1 MIIAHPLFCQRLQFF
16 GNVDLPGAALGVA
29 HGQIIGWTVFLA
41 LHALT
46 ARLATLREPLNEGG
60 TQNGTQPAKLLDELA
75 PTQRELMYLRTRHV
89 LTLAQVLR
97 QCKQKVFGKAL
108 FLLRSRAGS
117 EQPTADRTKT
127 DGRQAFFWAVRCQA
141 DRAVSRLT
149 SLPASGEITK
159 GDRHEAKSCGAMKV
173 SEELACFDG
182 VLL

>member
-89 LTLAQVLR
+89 LTLARVLR
-97 QCKQKVFGKAL
+97 QCKQKMFGKAL
-108 FLLRSRAGS
+108 FLLRSR
-117 EQPTADRTKT
+117 PDRN
-127 DGRQAFFWAVRCQA
+127 GRQLIARKLTGGKLLN
-141 DRAVSRLT
+141 RLDKLSKT
-149 SLPASGEITK
+149 IL
-159 GDRHEAKSCGAMKV
+159 HH
-173 SEELACFDG
+173 
-182 VLL
+182 

>member
-60 TQNGTQPAKLLDELA
+60 PQNGTQPAKLLDELA

-89 LTLAQVLR
+89 LTLARVLR
-97 QCKQKVFGKAL
+97 KCKQKMFAKAL

-117 EQPTADRTKT
+117 ERPTADRTKT
-127 DGRQAFFWAVRCQA
+127 DGRQAMARLA
-141 DRAVSRLT
+141 RALSAHGNTLRSQLRQ
-149 SLPASGEITK
+149 
-159 GDRHEAKSCGAMKV
+159 D
-173 SEELACFDG
+173 
-182 VLL
+182 LLLRTPP

>member
-89 LTLAQVLR
+89 LTLARVLR
-97 QCKQKVFGKAL
+97 QCKQKMFGKAL

-117 EQPTADRTKT
+117 ERPTADRTKT
-127 DGRQAFFWAVRCQA
+127 DGRQGVKPRPYG
-141 DRAVSRLT
+141 VS
-149 SLPASGEITK
+149 SYHPLPNN
-159 GDRHEAKSCGAMKV
+159 RSCGLLLRNFSAYCP
-173 SEELACFDG
+173 EEAPDCVG
-182 VLL
+182 